1 MSADKE
7 GFSVPVRAHT
17 LRKDIVETLTDA
29 ILAGKLK
36 PGERLNESKLARH
49 LQVSRAPI
57 REALQNLQLMGLA
70 LAKPRQGMFVV
81 DLDDED
87 IRKINSIRV
96 LLEGAALRLCRARL
110 DPSGEKR
117 LSRLVKRLENAEELP
132 RPQRVRLDLEFHRA
146 IWNLT
151 GNEHLERALASLA
164 TPVFAH
170 AVIRFTSDKRLQHI
184 MYSHR
189 PILEFL
195 QGKSQASAE
204 EVMREH
210 LAVGWD
216 WSERLSGLGPSEP
229 ALAPDRT

>member
-1 MSADKE
+1 MKAQS
-7 GFSVPVRAHT
+7 
-17 LRKDIVETLTDA
+17 LRCDIVETLTDA
-29 ILAGKLK
+29 ILSGKLQ

-57 REALQNLQLMGLA
+57 REAMQYLQQMGLA
-70 LAKPRQGMFVV
+70 LSRPNRGMFVV

-87 IRKINSIRV
+87 IQKINSIRV
-96 LLEGAALRLCRARL
+96 ILEGAALRLCRARL
-110 DPSGEKR
+110 DAAGEKK
-117 LSRLVKRLENAEELP
+117 LSKLIERLEEPKELP
-132 RPQRVRLDLEFHRA
+132 RHQSVRLDLEFHRT
-146 IWNLT
+146 IWTLT
-151 GNEHLERALASLA
+151 GNQHLERALTSLA

-170 AVIRFTSDKRLQHI
+170 AVIRFTSNKRLRHI

-216 WSERLSGLGPSEP
+216 WSESLSGLALSAPP
-229 ALAPDRT
+229 AAGRDQA